1 MKRISEH
8 AMHDVR
14 RHCREEYPDEAC
26 GVIVAMADG
35 SMRVVRIRNIQDEMH
50 GKDPLLY
57 PRTAR
62 TAYTG
67 HPADLHAALEL
78 AEGEG
83 CRLVA
88 FYHSHPDHDSYFSA
102 EDTAQATPFGEPSYP
117 DALQVVVSVYDRSI
131 HDIKAFA
138 WSPDVDAYVET
149 PLGELAT

>member
-1 MKRISEH
+1 MKRISEQ
-8 AMHDVR
+8 AMHEVR

-35 SMRVVRIRNIQDEMH
+35 STRVVRIRNIQDEMH
-50 GKDPLLY
+50 AKDPLDY

-67 HPADLHAALEL
+67 HPADLRAGLEL

-83 CRLVA
+83 CNLVA

-102 EDTAQATPFGEPSYP
+102 EDIAQATPFGEPSYP
-117 DALQVVVSVYDRSI
+117 DALQLVVSVYDRSI
-131 HDIKAFA
+131 HAIKAFA
-138 WSPDVDAYVET
+138 WSPGAETYVET
-149 PLGELAT
+149 PLGEH